1 MQSTPDNSAGPHRQ
15 ALSLL
20 MDGELPPGEAAAA
33 LAGFRH
39 DLAVRADWHAYHL
52 IGDVLRSEDLAV
64 APAHDERFLQALRGR
79 LAQEPAPSDVLPL
92 VALAPGAAAEPAP
105 AASPRRRAANWLV
118 APAAV
123 AAGFVAVAA
132 VLVVNKAADAPP
144 AAAPVIARAPA
155 AAVPATT
162 LIRDAQLDRYLA
174 AHRNLGTGVAGAG
187 GAERTV
193 QIVYEPK

>member
-1 MQSTPDNSAGPHRQ
+1 MQSIADHSSSPHRQ
-15 ALSLL
+15 VLSLL

-39 DLAVRADWHAYHL
+39 HAAARADWHAYHL
-52 IGDVLRSEDLAV
+52 IGDVLRSEDLAA
-64 APAHDERFLQALRGR
+64 APAHDERFVQALRSR
-79 LAQEPAPSDVLPL
+79 LADEPVPTDLLPL
-92 VALAPGAAAEPAP
+92 VALAPGAAAGTAP
-105 AASPRRRAANWLV
+105 AAAPRRRAASWLV

-132 VLVVNKAADAPP
+132 VLVVNQPVVAPP
-144 AAAPVIARAPA
+144 AAAPVIALAPTPAAPA
-155 AAVPATT
+155 AT